1 MSKTY
6 IPVALRE
13 LVRARAK
20 SLCEYC
26 LIREEDTYFG
36 CQIDHILSEKHGGS
50 TQESNL
56 AYACSYC
63 NRNKGS
69 DIGSIV
75 WEAQQFSRFF
85 NPRVD
90 QIWYV
95 KIKDTSEIRP
105 YKCKPHQIEQ
115 VHWAQTQTQLSATVI
130 WATILKAFENWEN
143 PELDEIIAILNEDYP
158 IHQITISMEQ
168 IKQMLNAAKNAAD
181 TRKKIWELMVIH
193 EFDGNTDTATVFYKI
208 ANELD
213 QDKRLIYKSIKNVQ
227 KIMKIE
233 MTEYAS

>member
-6 IPVALRE
+6 VSVALRQ
-13 LVRARAK
+13 LVRIRAR

-36 CQIDHILSEKHGGS
+36 CQVDHIISEKHGGA

-75 WEAQQFSRFF
+75 WETQRFCRFF

-90 QIWYV
+90 QWMGHFRL
-95 KIKDTSEIRP
+95 DGIRIVALTP
-105 YKCKPHQIEQ
+105 IGE
-115 VHWAQTQTQLSATVI
+115 VTAR
-130 WATILKAFENWEN
+130 ILDFNHV
-143 PELDEIIAILNEDYP
+143 D
-158 IHQITISMEQ
+158 
-168 IKQMLNAAKNAAD
+168 
-181 TRKKIWELMVIH
+181 
-193 EFDGNTDTATVFYKI
+193 
-208 ANELD
+208 
-213 QDKRLIYKSIKNVQ
+213 RLI
-227 KIMKIE
+227 E
-233 MTEYAS
+233 RAELAALGEYPSMDALAVIS

>member
-13 LVRARAK
+13 LVRTRAK

-75 WEAQQFSRFF
+75 WETQQFSRFF

-90 QIWYV
+90 QWANHFRL
-95 KIKDTSEIRP
+95 DGIRIAALTP
-105 YKCKPHQIEQ
+105 IGE
-115 VHWAQTQTQLSATVI
+115 V
-130 WATILKAFENWEN
+130 TIRI
-143 PELDEIIAILNEDYP
+143 LDFNHVD
-158 IHQITISMEQ
+158 
-168 IKQMLNAAKNAAD
+168 
-181 TRKKIWELMVIH
+181 
-193 EFDGNTDTATVFYKI
+193 
-208 ANELD
+208 
-213 QDKRLIYKSIKNVQ
+213 RLIERAELAALGQYPS
-227 KIMKIE
+227 
-233 MTEYAS
+233 TEALAVIL